1 MIINLSNKSVTV
13 KEGDTIVTYPAASES
28 EIAYLSDIVGEINGV
43 PIINYEF
50 KVKNLPEPKEG
61 IYYIVSKEVMEA
73 SPDRKDLIR
82 PNLSRAN
89 RNQFNQITYI
99 TCWVSN

>member
-1 MIINLSNKSVTV
+1 MIINLSNEPESV
-13 KEGDTIVTYPAASES
+13 KEGDTIVTYPAASET

-43 PIINYEF
+43 PIINYEL

-61 IYYIVSKEVMEA
+61 IYYIVNKDVMDA

-89 RNQFNQITYI
+89 RDQFNRITYI